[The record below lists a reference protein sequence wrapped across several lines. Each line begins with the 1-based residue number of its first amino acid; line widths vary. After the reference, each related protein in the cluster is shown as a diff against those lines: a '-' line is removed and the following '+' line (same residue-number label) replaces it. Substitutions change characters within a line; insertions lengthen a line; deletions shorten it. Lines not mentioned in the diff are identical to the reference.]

1 MFTYIIIFGK
11 YLTKSTCRYFP
22 HLNTCGNKYLNFIFI
37 LFHLAFAV
45 VSPYLLTIDKMCRH
59 SSKMLL
65 CSTKQKQH
73 KNSCLL
79 QRPVTHLQILSALRV
94 DFGSQPMAHTSGR
107 KQGKGK
113 QKEGVNNEPLMT
125 SLPSGQWA
133 QQQWG
138 GKTGGPWREAYA
150 VATLSCATGA
160 SWSCSHTHTHL
171 RELTIHKQCALH

>member
-1 MFTYIIIFGK
+1 
-11 YLTKSTCRYFP
+11 
-22 HLNTCGNKYLNFIFI
+22 
-37 LFHLAFAV
+37 
-45 VSPYLLTIDKMCRH
+45 
-59 SSKMLL
+59 MLL

-73 KNSCLL
+73 KNSCLF
-79 QRPVTHLQILSALRV
+79 QRPVTHLQIPSALRV

-133 QQQWG
+133 QQEWG
-138 GKTGGPWREAYA
+138 GKTGGPWHEAYA

-160 SWSCSHTHTHL
+160 SWSCSHTLVSESSPSISSVHSIKTTGPSFPLGKRLLPLGVSYGHL
-171 RELTIHKQCALH
+171 LVKVLLPLWWNSFRSIVRAKKK